1 MKLLNITNINRLFNK
16 PTFLFILC
24 LISTLSLANKPIG
37 NLEVSFYEP
46 IPNSYRNIVVKAEG
60 VEVYSSHRLLG
71 EIFIVTTHTPK
82 FMGWDYAVEHNNID
96 IFPLDYSN
104 LVPFKIPNHDNEVIA
119 FVESTFGTGGGK
131 QRFLI
136 IDTITGEVAEQTVAS
151 FDPIIWKDG
160 VVFQPVYAN

>member
-1 MKLLNITNINRLFNK
+1 MKRLI
-16 PTFLFILC
+16 LLC
-24 LISTLSLANKPIG
+24 LISSLSLANKSIG
-37 NLEVSFYEP
+37 NLEVNFSGP
-46 IPNSYRNIVVKAEG
+46 VANSYRDIVVKAEG
-60 VEVYSSHRLLG
+60 AEVYSSHDLLG
-71 EIFIVTTHTPK
+71 IVYIVTTHTPK

-96 IFPLDYSN
+96 IFPLDYNN
-104 LVPFKIPNHDNEVIA
+104 LRSFKIPNHKNEVIA
-119 FVESTFGTGGGK
+119 FVESTFGTGGGH